1 MHFHFYIPPQQT
13 NRFAMSRQCEQV
25 GLYTHLPPSF
35 IPLAI
40 AYDPQIEEL
49 YFCPYFG
56 IILCLTPEQ
65 NDNEQNKAE
74 LFLFKR
80 CSKQQFVM
88 SNGSRRLWLGRE

>member
-25 GLYTHLPPSF
+25 GLYTHLHPSF

-49 YFCPYFG
+49 YFCP
-56 IILCLTPEQ
+56 IL
-65 NDNEQNKAE
+65 
-74 LFLFKR
+74 
-80 CSKQQFVM
+80 
-88 SNGSRRLWLGRE
+88 G